1 MRFILATLIVAAF
14 VAMNAHAQSN
24 ALYGEP
30 ISTELARK
38 AAAATIAAAR
48 KNDWQVAVAVVDPA
62 GELVYFERID
72 GTQTGSI
79 ALAIEKA
86 KTSVAYKRSTKNL
99 EDRIVE
105 GRMQYLKQVGAMP
118 IEGGLPIIVGGKVVG
133 GLGVSG
139 VRSHQ
144 DGVAAQ
150 AGIDAIAAPR

>member
-1 MRFILATLIVAAF
+1 MRIIFAALIVAAF
-14 VAMNAHAQSN
+14 LQTNAGAQTN
-24 ALYGEP
+24 APYGEP
-30 ISTELARK
+30 ISSELARK

-48 KNDWQVAVAVVDPA
+48 KSDWQIAVAIVDPA
-62 GELVYFERID
+62 GELVFFERID

-118 IEGGLPIIVGGKVVG
+118 IEGGLPIILGGKVVG

-150 AGIDAIAAPR
+150 AGIDAIASPQ